1 MFVKMQAV
9 NHYIIIEKIKEE
21 PKNVGGFIMT
31 ENNATDVRY
40 LKGKVISVGNNTE
53 VLKQGDVIYYDKHA
67 GHGIDWDGK
76 LYYVIK
82 QQDVVI
88 VE

>member
-1 MFVKMQAV
+1 MQAV

-21 PKNVGGFIMT
+21 PKNVNGLLIT
-31 ENNATDVRY
+31 DTVTNDVRY

-53 VLKQGDVIYYDKHA
+53 VLKKDDIIYYDRHA